1 MEITPDITK
10 KAFDTMPPE
19 LRRASREV
27 NVSGKVHKIAQKYHL
42 HVDIEG
48 DIVSEVWYVILG
60 LSEAESLG
68 KKLSTRVI
76 IPGVD
81 INTFITEI
89 NEAIFLPIRQKMMEY
104 YEENADE
111 LDEEEVEAEEPVM
124 ERAGVHIETTTPTP
138 QVADSLTLSRK
149 LTLEGIENPT
159 PTPDIPLSQA
169 KLEIPHSIPP
179 ETTDHSI
186 NALSSSSPSI
196 PPVSPQRTID
206 PYREIPS

>member
-1 MEITPDITK
+1 MEITPDITE
-10 KAFDTMPPE
+10 KAFESMPPE
-19 LRRASREV
+19 LRKATREI
-27 NVSGKVHKIAQKYHL
+27 NVSAKVHEIAQKYKL
-42 HVDIEG
+42 HMDVEG
-48 DIVSEVWYVILG
+48 DVVSEVWYVILG
-60 LSEAESLG
+60 LSEAEGLG

-89 NEAIFLPIRQKMMEY
+89 NETIFLPIRQKMMEY

-111 LDEEEVEAEEPVM
+111 LDEEEVYAEEPVM
-124 ERAGVHIETTTPTP
+124 ERAGVHIETENSIP
-138 QVADSLTLSRK
+138 QAADSLNLSRK

-169 KLEIPHSIPP
+169 KLEAPHSIPP

-186 NALSSSSPSI
+186 SALSPSSPSI
-196 PPVSPQRTID
+196 PPANQKRSID